1 VNASSLTLLLLRIA
15 FLIILW
21 VFVFVIV
28 YALRGDLFGT
38 RAKRMPEGQAAQASA
53 HPRTPPTPT
62 PAAATPAGSPGTSP
76 TDLFASLSSPAA
88 GAAAAAAAPKRSEPA
103 PEPEELGHGTDH
115 PLAGLAIDR
124 TGSVPVV
131 PSGQGK
137 RVHATVFNASKL
149 VITGGP
155 RAGVEYELT
164 PEPLTIGRSSE
175 SGLVIRDDYTSTHHA
190 RLMLWNNEWMLQ
202 DLDSTN
208 GTFLDGERVHAPT
221 QVPLDT
227 PIKVGMTTFELRR

>member
-1 VNASSLTLLLLRIA
+1 MNPSSLTLLLLRVA

-38 RAKRMPEGQAAQASA
+38 RAKRLPNSAASA
-53 HPRTPPTPT
+53 PASPPPSHGG
-62 PAAATPAGSPGTSP
+62 A
-76 TDLFASLSSPAA
+76 AA
-88 GAAAAAAAPKRSEPA
+88 GAAAPAVASPPSPPAHTPEAALSTPPKPSAP
-103 PEPEELGHGTDH
+103 PEHLGDGGDS

-124 TGSVPVV
+124 TGSVPIV
-131 PSGQGK
+131 PGGNGK
-137 RVHATVFNASKL
+137 RVNATVFNASKL

-155 RAGVEYELT
+155 RTGVEYELT
-164 PEPLTIGRSSE
+164 AEPLTIGRSSE

-190 RLMLWNNEWMLQ
+190 RLMVWNNEWMLQ

-208 GTFLDGERVHAPT
+208 GTFLDGERVAAPT